1 MSTRSLERPPKIAPI
16 RAVEPVTIP
25 KDFSLWRMSIG
36 KYHELVAA
44 AVLDEDDPVELLEGW
59 LVQKMPKNPPHV
71 LATRL
76 LEKALEKIIPAAYFV
91 RAQEPI
97 TLADSEPEPDI
108 VVVQGDFRDF
118 SLRHPSANEVGMVAE
133 IANATLGRDRGSKQ
147 RIYARAGIPI
157 YWVVNLVDR
166 CIEVYTLPIGLGANA
181 GYQQHQVY
189 GLNEFVPV
197 VIADYLLG
205 QLPVQD
211 LLPEVES

>member
-1 MSTRSLERPPKIAPI
+1 MPSKVLARPRKLSATRT
-16 RAVEPVTIP
+16 VEPAAIP
-25 KDFSLWRMSIG
+25 KDFLLWRMSVG

-44 AVLDEDDPVELLEGW
+44 EILDEDDPIELLEGW
-59 LVQKMPKNPPHV
+59 LVHKMPKNPPHV

-108 VVVQGDFRDF
+108 AVVQGDFRDF
-118 SLRHPSANEVGMVAE
+118 AQRHPSASEVSLVAE

-147 RIYARAGIPI
+147 RIYARAGIQI
-157 YWVVNLVDR
+157 YWIVNLIDH
-166 CIEVYTLPIGLGANA
+166 CLEVYTLPSGLGANA
-181 GYQQHQVY
+181 GYQQHQAYSV
-189 GLNEFVPV
+189 NEFVPV
-197 VIADYLLG
+197 VIADRLLG
-205 QLPVQD
+205 QLPVRN